1 MIKIGNIF
9 IFIFVL
15 VLVKFKF
22 IKVYSKVVQQWHN
35 MATSPLTVI
44 AVKKRIRIL
53 NDNFKRFTRIWSV
66 ICKINRTQIIY
77 RPPSPLGHLLFCNVN
92 IETREKQ

>member
-1 MIKIGNIF
+1 MIKKGNIF

-35 MATSPLTVI
+35 MATSPLTAI
-44 AVKKRIRIL
+44 AVKKVRIL

-66 ICKINRTQIIY
+66 ICKMNRTQIIY
-77 RPPSPLGHLLFCNVN
+77 RQPPTPSPPSDIYYFVM
-92 IETREKQ
+92 